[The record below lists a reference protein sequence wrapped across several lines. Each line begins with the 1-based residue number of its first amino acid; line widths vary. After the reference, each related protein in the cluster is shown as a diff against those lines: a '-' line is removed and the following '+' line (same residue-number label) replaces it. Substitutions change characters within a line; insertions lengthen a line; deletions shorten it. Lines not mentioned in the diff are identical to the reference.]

1 MPGTVERDFYYRCL
15 RPQAR
20 HVLHDQFI
28 RQRFMA
34 NLVMAPVVFFLLLAR
49 WKFQHVPS
57 ESPDVLGVL
66 TGFWV
71 GLMIVEM
78 IGIARHGDPWVG
90 ELVAPTLLAA
100 ISVIVLP
107 VSPASFLWTFLA
119 IILLYIRL
127 RDVRV
132 AAFLSVLTS
141 SSAVV
146 VLVFLGTYDRNDIF
160 RIAVG
165 LLALQVL
172 LYGRRVETVRIAAK
186 ERRTTVL
193 LNDILEGLAQGVLVQ
208 DASGAVSHHNRRAVV
223 LLGVEPDRVQRKPEL
238 LDIQRDASSLGMWV
252 EHGHFRTLAG
262 IDLQVDSQVDAD
274 GGVVTT
280 FTDISQ
286 LQRARDSAMAVAGEK
301 SRLLLEVGREFR
313 APVHALLA
321 LLKEVAGT
329 DSDIRRRAA
338 ISRGDAL
345 GQRLLALASNRVDE
359 ISALKIVEDSV
370 TLPMELEAFLRD
382 VGSQLAALP
391 GASSVDIL
399 FDVDPRLPA
408 VLRLDGLRLRQVLLA
423 LLSNAMRLAVGGT
436 VVLRIERLEYAGE
449 VGKVATRWSVQDD
462 GPGIQPSQVP
472 GLFEGRA
479 IGGETHGLGLPVSQY
494 IARTLGTE
502 IKLASVPGFGATFS
516 FELVVGL
523 DTSAVMFGEALRRE
537 TMDGTRVLL
546 VATASQ
552 ASEHALASLHS
563 LGYSAESANVPMVL
577 AKLRA
582 AAEKGHPYGVVVLD
596 MVNFPDGIEAF
607 LSEVRNAGA
616 AGVITRT
623 VAMVGELQELQRAL
637 PPSAQGLVDSLLL
650 KPYTPRMLF
659 EAVSG
664 SVLAENSNASLFNV
678 PVSLSGMRVLLAEPQ
693 PVSRQVVGRLLLRA
707 GCQLV
712 AVETAEELRAQVEMR
727 SGDFDVVL
735 ADADLCLEVGFATLR
750 LSGRDKRAVPLSRPP
765 LVCMSASKGPL
776 MLHGLGAGEVSHVLQ
791 KPVDPAKLL
800 EVLEELGAAAPKPL
814 PVLPLTAG

>member
-1 MPGTVERDFYYRCL
+1 
-15 RPQAR
+15 
-20 HVLHDQFI
+20 
-28 RQRFMA
+28 
-34 NLVMAPVVFFLLLAR
+34 
-49 WKFQHVPS
+49 
-57 ESPDVLGVL
+57 
-66 TGFWV
+66 
-71 GLMIVEM
+71 
-78 IGIARHGDPWVG
+78 
-90 ELVAPTLLAA
+90 
-100 ISVIVLP
+100 
-107 VSPASFLWTFLA
+107 
-119 IILLYIRL
+119 
-127 RDVRV
+127 
-132 AAFLSVLTS
+132 
-141 SSAVV
+141 
-146 VLVFLGTYDRNDIF
+146 
-160 RIAVG
+160 
-165 LLALQVL
+165 
-172 LYGRRVETVRIAAK
+172 
-186 ERRTTVL
+186 
-193 LNDILEGLAQGVLVQ
+193 
-208 DASGAVSHHNRRAVV
+208 
-223 LLGVEPDRVQRKPEL
+223 
-238 LDIQRDASSLGMWV
+238 
-252 EHGHFRTLAG
+252 
-262 IDLQVDSQVDAD
+262 
-274 GGVVTT
+274 
-280 FTDISQ
+280 
-286 LQRARDSAMAVAGEK
+286 
-301 SRLLLEVGREFR
+301 LLEVGREFR

-408 VLRLDGLRLRQVLLA
+408 VLRFDGLRLRQVLLA

-449 VGKVATRWSVQDD
+449 VGNVVTRWSVQDD

-523 DTSAVMFGEALRRE
+523 DTSAVMFGEAVRRE

-546 VATASQ
+546 VAIASQ
-552 ASEHALASLHS
+552 ASEHALALLQS
-563 LGYSAESANVPMVL
+563 LGYSAESASAEAVP

-582 AAEKGHPYGVVVLD
+582 AAENGRPYGVVVLD
-596 MVNFPDGIEAF
+596 TVNFHQGIETF
-607 LSEVRNAGA
+607 LSEIRNAGA

-623 VAMVGELQELQRAL
+623 VAMVGELHELQMAL
-637 PPSAQGLVDSLLL
+637 PASAQGLVDSLLL
-650 KPYTPRMLF
+650 KPYTPRMLL

-664 SVLAENSNASLFNV
+664 AVLAEHSDATLFNA

-707 GCQLV
+707 GCQLF

-735 ADADLCLEVGFATLR
+735 ADAELCLQVGFATLR
-750 LSGRDKRAVPLSRPP
+750 LSSGGKMAEPLPRPP
-765 LVCMSASKGPL
+765 LVCMTASKGPL
-776 MLHGLGAGEVSHVLQ
+776 MLHGLSAGEVRQVLQ

-800 EVLEELGAAAPKPL
+800 EVLEDLGSAVGTAAA
-814 PVLPLTAG
+814 